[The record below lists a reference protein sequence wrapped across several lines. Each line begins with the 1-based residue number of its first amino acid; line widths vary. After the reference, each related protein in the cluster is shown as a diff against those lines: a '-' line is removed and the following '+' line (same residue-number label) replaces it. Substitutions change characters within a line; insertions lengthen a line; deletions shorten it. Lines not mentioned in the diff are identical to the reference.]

1 MRRILSVLFILILFF
16 QNELTAFAEGDITVI
31 DPPAETGYIGIVG
44 DNGSQR
50 TMQAYPKA
58 ENGYEFAYWSYT
70 IRDNSTQTSTKNPID
85 FDIFERTVTC
95 VFSKKQY
102 DIKVDSTIGGTANGS
117 GTYEH
122 GSTITL
128 MATPNTGYV
137 FSCWKNGDTILSSS
151 STWTTPA
158 VGNLTYTAVFTGQTN
173 YISASPDPV
182 GSGLI
187 NGQPSF
193 SGSFNYAENPT
204 ITLIATPVSGFIFD
218 GWYEG
223 GSKISSVTSAA
234 FDTSRDRNLI
244 AKFNVE
250 SAIVASEPFV
260 PASVNADTVNPD
272 LSSKFTI
279 TYKPGQFAAPGSTV
293 FSTEWYA
300 GSVYLLGQYYSR
312 QGYTQTGWSE
322 ADGGSKVFNLNAQIS
337 LSRDM
342 TLYPYWEKISEP
354 LYLTVDI
361 GQGGSIRLSG
371 GNVPNGWTGKLEP
384 NQSYT
389 FYFYP
394 SPNNYVYRIGLAGW
408 HYPIQSGNSFTVTY
422 EMMAGKNQILVIR
435 FADARSHP
443 PTGDNSQSALY
454 AALAIVSLSGFITL
468 AVIKKKKQ

>member
-1 MRRILSVLFILILFF
+1 MLQIIVYVFANFDFIVSAQSGGSVSIL
-16 QNELTAFAEGDITVI
+16 EDT
-31 DPPAETGYIGIVG
+31 ETYKKVEALPDVGYIF
-44 DNGSQR
+44 S
-50 TMQAYPKA
+50 
-58 ENGYEFAYWSYT
+58 YWSYT
-70 IRDNSTQTSTKNPID
+70 ISDGTRNTSTKNPIT
-85 FDIFERTVTC
+85 FDKYEDKGRSVTAVFVKEQYNIAVVAGTGGSASGGGVFEYGASVSITA
-95 VFSKKQY
+95 
-102 DIKVDSTIGGTANGS
+102 TANS
-117 GTYEH
+117 GY
-122 GSTITL
+122 S
-128 MATPNTGYV
+128 
-137 FSCWKNGDTILSSS
+137 FSHWESD
-151 STWTTPA
+151 
-158 VGNLTYTAVFTGQTN
+158 GNSVSNNASETFPVISNITYTAVFTSQTHS
-173 YISASPDPV
+173 ISASPDPV

-260 PASVNADTVNPD
+260 PASVNPDTVNPD